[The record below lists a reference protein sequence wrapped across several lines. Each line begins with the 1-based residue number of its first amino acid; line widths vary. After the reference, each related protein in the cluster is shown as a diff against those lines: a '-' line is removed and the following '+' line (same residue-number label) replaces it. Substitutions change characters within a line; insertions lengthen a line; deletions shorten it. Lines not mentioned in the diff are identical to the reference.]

1 MQLETA
7 FAYLFASASEN
18 LKVHDFEEAC
28 GVGVEVS
35 KEDIERA
42 VSEVFEEK
50 RANILEQRYKTNVG
64 ELFGHVRKKLPWAD
78 SNVVKEVVDLELYKL
93 LGERTTADNEK
104 PVKNKKEKPVKTEV
118 HTEVY
123 FSDRSVLRACSSK
136 DLLEKHMK
144 ATGGKVQ
151 TCFPPKPNGFLY
163 IGHAKAMF
171 VDFGLTKERGGGC
184 YLRSRMDVKCW
195 WDWYGIRL
203 GRNITPN
210 ASDALE
216 LALLNLWIILIS
228 RIDKDVIYEDY
239 DKHVQVLVEHSV
251 HQIYESCW
259 GIEKLTDTMK
269 LVKQVIDSGKW
280 ILVPDHDFIEQMDRF
295 IRKLK
300 LDYSIS
306 AVDCGIEGT
315 KPNPCREFD
324 DTNPKV
330 EKKEY
335 IDHIKEIVGWMG
347 WKPFKVQVLSFMF
360 KSDSSGTLFYIL
372 CCGESS
378 CSEDVMSDVGFKKLF
393 TFDN

>member
-1 MQLETA
+1 MCGSSFVFSILQIKTPMQLETA

-78 SNVVKEVVDLELYKL
+78 SNVVK
-93 LGERTTADNEK
+93 
-104 PVKNKKEKPVKTEV
+104 V

-184 YLRSRMDVKCW
+184 YLR
-195 WDWYGIRL
+195 
-203 GRNITPN
+203 
-210 ASDALE
+210 
-216 LALLNLWIILIS
+216 IILIS

-280 ILVPDHDFIEQMDRF
+280 ILVPDHDFIEQMV
-295 IRKLK
+295 IIAH
-300 LDYSIS
+300 S
-306 AVDCGIEGT
+306 EGT
-315 KPNPCREFD
+315 IF
-324 DTNPKV
+324 
-330 EKKEY
+330 
-335 IDHIKEIVGWMG
+335 
-347 WKPFKVQVLSFMF
+347 LSH
-360 KSDSSGTLFYIL
+360 
-372 CCGESS
+372 E
-378 CSEDVMSDVGFKKLF
+378 
-393 TFDN
+393 